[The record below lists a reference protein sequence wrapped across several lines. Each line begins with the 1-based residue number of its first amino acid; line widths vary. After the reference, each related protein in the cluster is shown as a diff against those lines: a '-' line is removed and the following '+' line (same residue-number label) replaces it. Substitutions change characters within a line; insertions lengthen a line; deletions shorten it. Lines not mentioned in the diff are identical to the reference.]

1 MENDRYFNSMMPF
14 IPTLEEDGDFW
25 HHTVKYDSNV
35 SYGTLFDY
43 AENFWM
49 LLYFAVYLTECAA
62 AESAG
67 RKVLNLR
74 FPNLEVKQVFADLI
88 DHINLK
94 LLPQGTVNDVIDA
107 CFAGDSSRISSL
119 LSELLLSVI
128 SYFDYQELFYHAFV
142 CGLFSGRAGI
152 KVKSNLGMRPHLQ
165 IWKTG
170 LKLLWRRLINCSMVR
185 NYLSAAVRLLRSAL
199 LSAVKAAWPSAV
211 CRQPDPRSETATISK
226 TALPR
231 RA

>member
-1 MENDRYFNSMMPF
+1 MPF

-49 LLYFAVYLTECAA
+49 LLYFAGYLTECAA

-152 KVKSNLGMRPHLQ
+152 KVKSNLEQGLGRPDIAAERQRTRQGLIIECRYAAAPADLEDRAEAALAQIDKLQ
-165 IWKTG
+165 YG
-170 LKLLWRRLINCSMVR
+170 AE
-185 NYLSAAVRLLRSAL
+185 LSQR
-199 LSAVKAAWPSAV
+199 
-211 CRQPDPRSETATISK
+211 CRQVMKIGLAFCSKRCLAKCRLQTA
-226 TALPR
+226 
-231 RA
+231 